1 MGREEERSAL
11 ASGLQASGV
20 IRVEADVA
28 SAETVTIG
36 GDVYEVEIVNT
47 DTGDDTGGV
56 ASDFANTT
64 NPLTVPLALANYAA
78 MAPVGGSD
86 SVAVGDL
93 IRIET
98 EMMLITGISGDNVTF
113 KRGVSG
119 TTIASHADAEDIYE
133 GDGVSAGRI
142 PVGLVATLTPTVF
155 TDALIA
161 DINDR
166 GLEPVRA
173 IDISVNE
180 ILLVSLIDGT
190 GTYTLAE
197 AMAGVNNEVEAAVDG
212 GQVPVNRQ
220 SCVVSRVPTAIE
232 VAHGNMH
239 FAFDFDP
246 VGVLVDVRVTAD
258 GLPTV
263 WDGAQTINAA
273 SGSDPAYVT
282 LDNAGAVD
290 WAATSTVYV
299 YAFG

>member
-1 MGREEERSAL
+1 M
-11 ASGLQASGV
+11 
-20 IRVEADVA
+20 IRVEANIADT
-28 SAETVTIG
+28 ETVTIG
-36 GDVYEVEIVNT
+36 GDVYEIDLIAT

-64 NPLTVPLALANYAA
+64 NPLTVALAVANYAA

-93 IRIET
+93 IRIEN
-98 EMMLITGISGDNVTF
+98 EIMLVASIVLDNVTF

-119 TTIASHADAEDIYE
+119 TTIASHADANDIFESAAGYT
-133 GDGVSAGRI
+133 AGRI
-142 PVGLVATLTPTVF
+142 GVGLNATLTPAAF

-173 IDISVNE
+173 IDISANE

-197 AMAGVNNEVEAAVDG
+197 GMGGANNEVEAAVDG

-220 SCVVSRVPTAIE
+220 SCVASRVPTAIE

-246 VGVLVDVRVTAD
+246 VGVVVAVLVTAS
-258 GLPTV
+258 GIAKGWV
-263 WDGAQTINAA
+263 GGQTITNA

-282 LDNAGAVD
+282 LDNAGATD
-290 WAATSTVYV
+290 WAATDTVTV
-299 YAFG
+299 FAFG